1 MKIEFQ
7 LRDDRSLILEES
19 NRSLEQKIIES

>member
-7 LRDDRSLILEES
+7 LRDDTSLILEES